1 MSNRAAISDTTCT
14 AAESPKHTTFVDS
27 QGSTFSLLGAE
38 DGAVEVFYG
47 ATSVNLQI
55 DGYDSGDQ
63 TVDLS
68 TLSLPS
74 GCCRPKVDPPLYDC
88 GDTTS
93 DGSLTLNWYC
103 VAKTVEGVEQVAE
116 IPQTDVDYKLLNFP
130 KFGISQAAR
139 CTSLSLDA
147 SVGEFV
153 TGSATFE
160 LSKT

>member
-1 MSNRAAISDTTCT
+1 MPTESECT
-14 AAESPKHTTFVDS
+14 AAENPKHTTFVDS
-27 QGSTFSLLGAE
+27 QGSTFTFNSIT
-38 DGAVEVFYG
+38 YG

-55 DGYDSGDQ
+55 DGYDAGDQ

-93 DGSLTLNWYC
+93 DGTLTLNWYC
-103 VAKTVEGVEQVAE
+103 VGDDSGTVKE
-116 IPQTDVDYKLLNFP
+116 IPQTDTEADLVFP
-130 KFGISQAAR
+130 KFGINQKAR

>member
-1 MSNRAAISDTTCT
+1 MPTEAECT
-14 AAESPKHTTFVDS
+14 AAENPKHTSFVDS
-27 QGSTFSLLGAE
+27 QGSTFT
-38 DGAVEVFYG
+38 FNNITYG

-74 GCCRPKVDPPLYDC
+74 GCCRPKVDPPLFDC

-93 DGSLTLNWYC
+93 DGTLTLNWYC
-103 VAKTVEGVEQVAE
+103 VGKTVEGVEQVDE
-116 IPQTDVDYKLLNFP
+116 IPTTDTEADLVFP
-130 KFGISQAAR
+130 KFGINQEAR

-160 LSKT
+160 LSKKST

>member
-1 MSNRAAISDTTCT
+1 MPTEAECT
-14 AAESPKHTTFVDS
+14 AAENPKHTTFVDS
-27 QGSTFSLLGAE
+27 QGSTFTFNSIT
-38 DGAVEVFYG
+38 YG

-55 DGYDSGDQ
+55 DGYDAGDQ

-68 TLSLPS
+68 TLSLQS

-93 DGSLTLNWYC
+93 DGTLTLNWYC
-103 VAKTVEGVEQVAE
+103 VGKTVGSGQDAVEQVDE
-116 IPQTDVDYKLLNFP
+116 IPTTDTEATLIFP
-130 KFGISQAAR
+130 KFGINQTAR

>member
-14 AAESPKHTTFVDS
+14 AAEKPQHTTFVDS

-74 GCCRPKVDPPLYDC
+74 GCCRPKIDPPLYDC

-93 DGSLTLNWYC
+93 DGTLTLNWYC
-103 VAKTVEGVEQVAE
+103 VGDENGAVKELPT
-116 IPQTDVDYKLLNFP
+116 TDEEATLVFP
-130 KFGISQAAR
+130 KFGISQSAR

>member
-1 MSNRAAISDTTCT
+1 MPTESECNE
-14 AAESPKHTTFVDS
+14 AENPKHTTFVDS
-27 QGSTFSLLGAE
+27 QGSTFT
-38 DGAVEVFYG
+38 FNNITYG

-55 DGYDSGDQ
+55 DGYDAGDQ

-93 DGSLTLNWYC
+93 DGTLTLNWYC
-103 VAKTVEGVEQVAE
+103 VGDDNGTVKE
-116 IPQTDVDYKLLNFP
+116 IPTTDTEATLAFP
-130 KFGISQAAR
+130 KLGIDQKAR

-160 LSKT
+160 LSKTT

>member
-1 MSNRAAISDTTCT
+1 MPTEAECT
-14 AAESPKHTTFVDS
+14 AEENPKHTTFVDS
-27 QGSTFSLLGAE
+27 QGSTFTFNSTA
-38 DGAVEVFYG
+38 YG

-55 DGYDSGDQ
+55 DGYDAGDQ

-93 DGSLTLNWYC
+93 DGTLTLNWYC
-103 VAKTVEGVEQVAE
+103 VGDVNGTVTEL
-116 IPQTDVDYKLLNFP
+116 PTTDTEATLVFP
-130 KFGISQAAR
+130 KFGINQEAR

-160 LSKT
+160 LSKTTPI

>member
-1 MSNRAAISDTTCT
+1 MPTEAECN
-14 AAESPKHTTFVDS
+14 AAEDPKHTSFVDS
-27 QGSTFSLLGAE
+27 QGSTFT
-38 DGAVEVFYG
+38 FNNITYG
-47 ATSVNLQI
+47 ATSVNLQV
-55 DGYDSGDQ
+55 DGYDAGDQ

-93 DGSLTLNWYC
+93 DGTLTLNWYC
-103 VAKTVEGVEQVAE
+103 EGANGTVTNVPTTETEATLQ
-116 IPQTDVDYKLLNFP
+116 FP
-130 KFGISQAAR
+130 KFGIDQLAR

>member
-1 MSNRAAISDTTCT
+1 MPTEAECT
-14 AAESPKHTTFVDS
+14 AAEDPKHTTFVDS
-27 QGSTFSLLGAE
+27 QGSTFT
-38 DGAVEVFYG
+38 FNNITYG

-55 DGYDSGDQ
+55 DGYDAGDQ

-74 GCCRPKVDPPLYDC
+74 GCCRQKSEPPLYDC
-88 GDTTS
+88 GYTTS
-93 DGSLTLNWYC
+93 DGTLTLNWYC
-103 VAKTVEGVEQVAE
+103 VGDANGTVTE
-116 IPQTDVDYKLLNFP
+116 IPTTDAEATLVFP
-130 KFGISQAAR
+130 KFDIDQEAR

>member
-1 MSNRAAISDTTCT
+1 MPTEAECN
-14 AAESPKHTTFVDS
+14 AAEDPKHTTFVDS
-27 QGSTFSLLGAE
+27 QGSTFT
-38 DGAVEVFYG
+38 FNNITYG
-47 ATSVNLQI
+47 ATSVNLQV
-55 DGYDSGDQ
+55 DGYDAGDQ

-88 GDTTS
+88 GDTTT
-93 DGSLTLNWYC
+93 DGTLTLNWYC
-103 VAKTVEGVEQVAE
+103 VGDANGTVTE
-116 IPQTDVDYKLLNFP
+116 IPTTETEANLKFP
-130 KFGISQAAR
+130 KFGIDQLAR

-160 LSKT
+160 LSKTTP

>member
-1 MSNRAAISDTTCT
+1 MPTEAECT
-14 AAESPKHTTFVDS
+14 QAENPKHTSFVDS
-27 QGSTFSLLGAE
+27 QGSTFT
-38 DGAVEVFYG
+38 FNNINYG

-55 DGYDSGDQ
+55 DGYDAGDQ

-74 GCCRPKVDPPLYDC
+74 GCCRPKIAPPLYDC

-93 DGSLTLNWYC
+93 DGTLTLNWYC
-103 VAKTVEGVEQVAE
+103 VGDANGTVTE
-116 IPQTDVDYKLLNFP
+116 IPTTDAEATLVFP
-130 KFGISQAAR
+130 KFDIDQEAR

>member
-1 MSNRAAISDTTCT
+1 MPTESECT
-14 AAESPKHTTFVDS
+14 AAENPKHTSFVDS
-27 QGSTFSLLGAE
+27 QGSTFT
-38 DGAVEVFYG
+38 FNNITYG
-47 ATSVNLQI
+47 ATSVNLQV

-74 GCCRPKVDPPLYDC
+74 GCCRPKVDPPLFDC

-93 DGSLTLNWYC
+93 DGTLTLNWYC
-103 VAKTVEGVEQVAE
+103 VGDANGTVTE
-116 IPQTDVDYKLLNFP
+116 IPTTDEEATLVFP
-130 KFGISQAAR
+130 KFDIDQEAR

>member
-1 MSNRAAISDTTCT
+1 MPTEAECT
-14 AAESPKHTTFVDS
+14 AAENPKHTTFVDS
-27 QGSTFSLLGAE
+27 QGSTFT
-38 DGAVEVFYG
+38 FNNITYG
-47 ATSVNLQI
+47 ATSVNLQV

-74 GCCRPKVDPPLYDC
+74 GCCRPKVDPPLFDC

-93 DGSLTLNWYC
+93 DGTLTLNWYC
-103 VAKTVEGVEQVAE
+103 VGKTVGVGDDAVEQVDE
-116 IPQTDVDYKLLNFP
+116 IPTTDTEATLVFP
-130 KFGISQAAR
+130 KFGIDQTAR

>member
-1 MSNRAAISDTTCT
+1 MPTEAECN
-14 AAESPKHTTFVDS
+14 AAENPKHTTFVDS
-27 QGSTFSLLGAE
+27 QGSTFTFN
-38 DGAVEVFYG
+38 DITYG

-93 DGSLTLNWYC
+93 DGTLTLNWYC
-103 VAKTVEGVEQVAE
+103 VGDANGTVTE
-116 IPQTDVDYKLLNFP
+116 IPVTDTEATLIFP
-130 KFGISQAAR
+130 KFGIDQPAR

>member
-1 MSNRAAISDTTCT
+1 MPTEAECNT
-14 AAESPKHTTFVDS
+14 AEDPKHTTFVDS
-27 QGSTFSLLGAE
+27 QGSTFT
-38 DGAVEVFYG
+38 FNNITYG
-47 ATSVNLQI
+47 ATSVNLQV
-55 DGYDSGDQ
+55 DGYDAGDQ

-93 DGSLTLNWYC
+93 DGTLTLNWYC
-103 VAKTVEGVEQVAE
+103 VGDANGTVTEVPTTETEANLE
-116 IPQTDVDYKLLNFP
+116 FP
-130 KFGISQAAR
+130 KFGIDQTAR

-160 LSKT
+160 LSKAP

>member
-1 MSNRAAISDTTCT
+1 MSNRAATSDTDCT
-14 AAESPKHTTFVDS
+14 AAEKPKHTSFVDS

-93 DGSLTLNWYC
+93 DGTLTLNWYC
-103 VAKTVEGVEQVAE
+103 VGDANGTVTEL
-116 IPQTDVDYKLLNFP
+116 PPTDTDADLVFP
-130 KFGISQAAR
+130 KFGIDQEAR

-160 LSKT
+160 LSKKAPTY

>member
-1 MSNRAAISDTTCT
+1 MPTESDCN
-14 AAESPKHTTFVDS
+14 ADENPKHTTFVDS
-27 QGSTFSLLGAE
+27 QGSTFTFNSIK
-38 DGAVEVFYG
+38 YG

-55 DGYDSGDQ
+55 DGYDAGDQ

-93 DGSLTLNWYC
+93 DGTLTLNWYC
-103 VAKTVEGVEQVAE
+103 VGDQNGTVKE
-116 IPQTDVDYKLLNFP
+116 IPTTDTEATLVFP
-130 KFGISQAAR
+130 KFGIDQEAR

-160 LSKT
+160 LSKTTD

>member
-1 MSNRAAISDTTCT
+1 MPTEAECT
-14 AAESPKHTTFVDS
+14 AAESPQHTTFVDS
-27 QGSTFSLLGAE
+27 QGSTFTFNSIK
-38 DGAVEVFYG
+38 YG

-74 GCCRPKVDPPLYDC
+74 GCCRPKIDPPLFDC

-93 DGSLTLNWYC
+93 DGTLTLNWYC
-103 VAKTVEGVEQVAE
+103 VGKTVGTGADAVEQVDE
-116 IPQTDVDYKLLNFP
+116 IPQTDSEATLVFP
-130 KFGISQAAR
+130 KFGINQEAR

>member
-1 MSNRAAISDTTCT
+1 MPTE
-14 AAESPKHTTFVDS
+14 AECNLAEDPKHTTFVDS
-27 QGSTFSLLGAE
+27 QGSTFT
-38 DGAVEVFYG
+38 FNNITYG
-47 ATSVNLQI
+47 ATSVNLQV
-55 DGYDSGDQ
+55 DGYDAGDQ

-93 DGSLTLNWYC
+93 DGTLTLNWYC
-103 VAKTVEGVEQVAE
+103 EGANGTVKNVPTTE
-116 IPQTDVDYKLLNFP
+116 IAANLEFP
-130 KFGISQAAR
+130 KFDINQTAR

-160 LSKT
+160 LSKTP

>member
-1 MSNRAAISDTTCT
+1 MPTETECNN
-14 AAESPKHTTFVDS
+14 AEDPKHTKFVDS
-27 QGSTFSLLGAE
+27 QGSTFTFN
-38 DGAVEVFYG
+38 DITYG
-47 ATSVNLQI
+47 ATSVNLQV
-55 DGYDSGDQ
+55 DGYDAGDQ

-74 GCCRPKVDPPLYDC
+74 GCCRPKVDPPLFDC

-93 DGSLTLNWYC
+93 DGTLTLNWYC
-103 VAKTVEGVEQVAE
+103 VGDENGTVIEV
-116 IPQTDVDYKLLNFP
+116 PTTDTEATLKFP
-130 KFGISQAAR
+130 KFDINQTAR

-160 LSKT
+160 LSKTSD

>member
-1 MSNRAAISDTTCT
+1 MPTEAECT
-14 AAESPKHTTFVDS
+14 AAENPKHTTFVDS
-27 QGSTFSLLGAE
+27 QGSTFTFNDIE
-38 DGAVEVFYG
+38 YG

-55 DGYDSGDQ
+55 DGYDAGDQ

-93 DGSLTLNWYC
+93 DGTLTLNWYC
-103 VAKTVEGVEQVAE
+103 VGKTVGSGQDAVEQVDE
-116 IPQTDVDYKLLNFP
+116 IPTTDTEATLIFP
-130 KFGISQAAR
+130 KFGINQTAR

>member
-1 MSNRAAISDTTCT
+1 MPTEAECNAADN
-14 AAESPKHTTFVDS
+14 PKHTNFVDS
-27 QGSTFSLLGAE
+27 QGSTFT
-38 DGAVEVFYG
+38 FNNITYG
-47 ATSVNLQI
+47 ATSVNLQV
-55 DGYDSGDQ
+55 DGYDAGDQ
-63 TVDLS
+63 SVDLS

-74 GCCRPKVDPPLYDC
+74 GCCRPKTDPPLYDC

-93 DGSLTLNWYC
+93 DGTLTLNWYC
-103 VAKTVEGVEQVAE
+103 EGDNGTVTNVPTTE
-116 IPQTDVDYKLLNFP
+116 IEANLEFP
-130 KFGISQAAR
+130 KFGIDQLAR

>member
-1 MSNRAAISDTTCT
+1 MSNRAAISDATCT
-14 AAESPKHTTFVDS
+14 AAENPQHANFVDS
-27 QGSTFSLLGAE
+27 QGSTFTFNSIA
-38 DGAVEVFYG
+38 YG

-93 DGSLTLNWYC
+93 DGTLTLNWYC
-103 VAKTVEGVEQVAE
+103 VGDANGTVTEL
-116 IPQTDVDYKLLNFP
+116 PPTDTDADLVFP
-130 KFGISQAAR
+130 KFGIDQEAR

-160 LSKT
+160 LSKKASTY

>member
-1 MSNRAAISDTTCT
+1 MPTEKECT
-14 AAESPKHTTFVDS
+14 DAEDPQHTKFVDS
-27 QGSTFSLLGAE
+27 QGSTFTFNN
-38 DGAVEVFYG
+38 VTYG
-47 ATSVNLQI
+47 ATSVSLQI
-55 DGYDSGDQ
+55 DGYDAGDQ

-93 DGSLTLNWYC
+93 DGTLTLNWYC
-103 VAKTVEGVEQVAE
+103 EGQNGTVTNL
-116 IPQTDVDYKLLNFP
+116 PSTDTEATLNFP
-130 KFGISQAAR
+130 KFGINQIAR

-160 LSKT
+160 LSKTP

>member
-1 MSNRAAISDTTCT
+1 MPTEAECN
-14 AAESPKHTTFVDS
+14 AAEDPKHTTFVDS
-27 QGSTFSLLGAE
+27 QGSTFT
-38 DGAVEVFYG
+38 FNNITYG
-47 ATSVNLQI
+47 ATSVNLQV
-55 DGYDSGDQ
+55 DGYDAGDQ

-93 DGSLTLNWYC
+93 DGTLTLNWYC
-103 VAKTVEGVEQVAE
+103 VGDANGTVTE
-116 IPQTDVDYKLLNFP
+116 IPTTDSEAILIFP
-130 KFGISQAAR
+130 KFGIDQLAR

-160 LSKT
+160 LSET

>member
-1 MSNRAAISDTTCT
+1 MPTEAECN
-14 AAESPKHTTFVDS
+14 AAENPKHTTFVDS
-27 QGSTFSLLGAE
+27 QGSTFTFNSIT
-38 DGAVEVFYG
+38 YG

-74 GCCRPKVDPPLYDC
+74 GCCRPKVDPPLFDC

-93 DGSLTLNWYC
+93 DGTLTLNWYC
-103 VAKTVEGVEQVAE
+103 VGDENGTVTE
-116 IPQTDVDYKLLNFP
+116 IPTTDTEATLVFP
-130 KFGISQAAR
+130 KFGIDQTAR

-160 LSKT
+160 LSKTP

>member
-1 MSNRAAISDTTCT
+1 MPTEAECN
-14 AAESPKHTTFVDS
+14 AAENPKHTTFVDS
-27 QGSTFSLLGAE
+27 QGSTFTFNN
-38 DGAVEVFYG
+38 VTYG

-55 DGYDSGDQ
+55 DGYDAGDQ

-74 GCCRPKVDPPLYDC
+74 GCCRPKIDPPLYDC

-93 DGSLTLNWYC
+93 DGTLTLNWYC
-103 VAKTVEGVEQVAE
+103 EGANGTVTNIPTTDSEGTLE
-116 IPQTDVDYKLLNFP
+116 FP
-130 KFGISQAAR
+130 KFGIDQLAR
-139 CTSLSLDA
+139 CTSISLDA

>member
-1 MSNRAAISDTTCT
+1 MPTEAECN
-14 AAESPKHTTFVDS
+14 AAEDPKHTTFVDS
-27 QGSTFSLLGAE
+27 QGSTFT
-38 DGAVEVFYG
+38 FNNITYG

-55 DGYDSGDQ
+55 DGYDAGDQ

-88 GDTTS
+88 GDTTT
-93 DGSLTLNWYC
+93 DGTLTLNWYC
-103 VAKTVEGVEQVAE
+103 VGKTVDGVEQVDQ
-116 IPQTDVDYKLLNFP
+116 IPSTDIEADLEFP
-130 KFGISQAAR
+130 KFGIDQKAR

-153 TGSATFE
+153 TGSAVFE